1 VIAYANAFLDLLW
14 PPVCPRCGA
23 RAERARDHFCAA
35 CWAALRPSVDE
46 ARERPALDPL
56 READGIVVAC
66 AFSVDALFLDI
77 LATSKYR
84 RFRGVGLRLAREA
97 ARRLDGRIPP
107 GALVPVPLTAAK
119 LRERGFNQTEDFARA
134 LQSLVSAPSGSSG
147 SYALECR
154 WLRRRRGG
162 RALAGRS
169 ADDRAQAVSGAFSAT
184 SDVAGG
190 PPVTLVDDVLTTG
203 ATLRE
208 CTRAIRDAGG
218 AVAAWVAMGRAG
230 GTNDVAPTTR
240 DALAQL

>member
-23 RAERARDHFCAA
+23 RADRARDHFCAA
-35 CWAALRPSVDE
+35 CWAALRPAPGE
-46 ARERPALDPL
+46 AREPPDPL
-56 READGIVVAC
+56 HEADGIVVVC

-84 RFRGVGLRLAREA
+84 RFRTVGLRLAREA

-119 LRERGFNQTEDFARA
+119 RRERGFNQTEDFARA
-134 LQSLVSAPSGSSG
+134 LPSIVSATSESAG

-169 ADDRAQAVSGAFSAT
+169 ADDRAQAVSGAFRAT
-184 SDVAGG
+184 ADVAGG
-190 PPVTLVDDVLTTG
+190 PPVILVDDVLTTG